1 MRWTAEAMHQ
11 MPAVAFIEQPRSD
24 ARTIE
29 QPHTVEIDAA
39 FTHPAQH
46 LRGVIAPG
54 DADAAHPVIPQPRAE
69 CGIQHGAA
77 GLRHP
82 RRPIVPDEIV
92 HEQIADDDE

>member
-29 QPHTVEIDAA
+29 QPHAIEIDAA
-39 FTHPAQH
+39 FTHPTQH

-54 DADAAHPVIPQPRAE
+54 DADAADAVIPQPRAQR
-69 CGIQHGAA
+69 GIQHGAA
-77 GLRHP
+77 GLCHP
-82 RRPIVPDEIV
+82 CRPIVPDEIV
-92 HEQIADDDE
+92 HQEVADDDE